1 MTRKDNTIELCQYEN
16 PNKDI
21 YKVLLVLNDFEES
34 CNTLYSYVSKEND
47 QRKITRN
54 RFNRITKILIDKG
67 EIIIYKV
74 HHKFDIISEWS
85 VYHIIKIKDYFVSNT
100 KNLIELLIEKMTIHN
115 NNFHCALEIHSYILL
130 LDIIV
135 NNFYTTEKILLVQQS
150 LQIIKRK
157 KNNKL
162 LFELKRN
169 NKKLKKLKNI
179 YGQIITKQK
188 TEIDQINYDIDINQE
203 NNEGLCILR
212 FFVFLLIICSFIY
225 FYVNN

>member
-130 LDIIV
+130 YLFNYFFIF
-135 NNFYTTEKILLVQQS
+135 FYLV
-150 LQIIKRK
+150 
-157 KNNKL
+157 
-162 LFELKRN
+162 
-169 NKKLKKLKNI
+169 
-179 YGQIITKQK
+179 
-188 TEIDQINYDIDINQE
+188 
-203 NNEGLCILR
+203 
-212 FFVFLLIICSFIY
+212 LIIIFIISITY
-225 FYVNN
+225 FTSSIFWYLN